1 MRVPSS
7 LMPLIDQG
15 VIEEVIRPVQSGK
28 EAEVFLVI
36 SRGERCIAKVY
47 KDTQTRS
54 FKHRSQYTEGRNT
67 RNSRDQRAMSR
78 RTRYGRGEEE
88 QAWRS
93 KEVDVLERLQETTVP
108 VPRLYDFIDGVLV
121 MEMIVDDNGEPAPR
135 LADVNLH
142 PDEARELFFILLH
155 GVQCMLCVGVV
166 HGDLSDFNVLLTP
179 SGPVI
184 IDFPQA
190 VDPAHNRNARQLL
203 IRDVFNL
210 TTFLSRFVPNL
221 RRTKYGEE
229 MWELYERG
237 ELTPTTKLTGKVKR
251 KSGNIDLESLMAEIA
266 SANEEDLKR
275 REALGLPPRRPAR
288 APRVREEE
296 VVEEEAPAAPSEGG
310 SKRRRRRSGGGGGG
324 GGQGNQQ
331 RNQQGGQQRNQQGGQ
346 QRNQQGGQQRNQQ
359 GGQQR
364 NQQGGQQ
371 GSSQQGSSQS
381 SGESGAAKKR
391 RRRRR
396 RRPSDKPGGRE

>member
-7 LMPLIDQG
+7 LMPLMDQG

-47 KDTQTRS
+47 KDTQSRS
-54 FKHRSQYTEGRNT
+54 FKHRSQYTEGRQT
-67 RNSRDQRAMSR
+67 RNTRDQRAMSR

-93 KEVDVLERLQETTVP
+93 KEVDVLERLQSTAVP

-121 MEMIVDDNGEPAPR
+121 MEMIVDENGEPAPR

-155 GVQCMLCVGVV
+155 GVKCMLCVGVV
-166 HGDLSDFNVLLTP
+166 HGDLSDFNVLLTAR
-179 SGPVI
+179 GPVI

-190 VDPAHNRNARQLL
+190 VDPAHNRNARRLL
-203 IRDVFNL
+203 IRDVRNL
-210 TTFLSRFVPNL
+210 TSFLARFVPNL

-229 MWELYERG
+229 MWDLYERG
-237 ELTPTTKLTGKVKR
+237 ELTPETRLTGKVKR
-251 KSGNIDLESLMAEIA
+251 KSGAVDLDSLMAEIA
-266 SANEEDLKR
+266 SANEEDKKR

-288 APRVREEE
+288 APRVREE
-296 VVEEEAPAAPSEGG
+296 VPAEEPEAKSEGG
-310 SKRRRRRSGGGGGG
+310 RAKRKRRRRSGGGGGG
-324 GGQGNQQ
+324 QQGGQQRSQ
-331 RNQQGGQQRNQQGGQ
+331 HRNQQGGQQASGGQGGA
-346 QRNQQGGQQRNQQ
+346 
-359 GGQQR
+359 
-364 NQQGGQQ
+364 
-371 GSSQQGSSQS
+371 QS
-381 SGESGAAKKR
+381 SGEGSAAKNR

-396 RRPSDKPGGRE
+396 RRPSGKPRGSGGE

>member
-7 LMPLIDQG
+7 LMPLMDQG

-47 KDTQTRS
+47 KDTQSRS
-54 FKHRSQYTEGRNT
+54 FKHRSQYTEGRQT
-67 RNSRDQRAMSR
+67 RNTRDQRAMSR

-93 KEVDVLERLQETTVP
+93 KEVDVLERLQNTDVP

-121 MEMIVDDNGEPAPR
+121 MEMIVDENGEPAPR

-142 PDEARELFFILLH
+142 PDEARELFFMLLH
-155 GVQCMLCVGVV
+155 GVKCMLCVGVV
-166 HGDLSDFNVLLTP
+166 HGDLSDFNVLLTAR
-179 SGPVI
+179 GPVI

-203 IRDVFNL
+203 IRDVRNL
-210 TTFLSRFVPNL
+210 TSFLARFVPNL

-237 ELTPTTKLTGKVKR
+237 ELTPDTRLTGKVKR
-251 KSGNIDLESLMAEIA
+251 KSGAVDLDSLMAEIA
-266 SANEEDLKR
+266 SANEEDKKR

-288 APRVREEE
+288 APRIREEE
-296 VVEEEAPAAPSEGG
+296 PEAEPESEGG
-310 SKRRRRRSGGGGGG
+310 KSKRRGRRRSGGG
-324 GGQGNQQ
+324 QQ
-331 RNQQGGQQRNQQGGQ
+331 RSQQGGQQRSQ
-346 QRNQQGGQQRNQQ
+346 QRGPQKAA
-359 GGQQR
+359 
-364 NQQGGQQ
+364 GGQQ
-371 GSSQQGSSQS
+371 GGAQS
-381 SGESGAAKKR
+381 SGEGAAAKKR

-396 RRPSDKPGGRE
+396 RRPSSKPRGGGE